1 MPKLTRRVL
10 KASQVQ
16 WEGSFRL
23 ELDPKAAP
31 APGASPHAP
40 VPARIRIAENHAQYA
55 LVEVTCSCGKT
66 TFVRCEYAR
75 PDEPATAAPVA
86 SP

>member
-16 WEGSFRL
+16 WHGSFRL
-23 ELDPKAAP
+23 DLHPKAAP
-31 APGASPHAP
+31 KTGASCGAAP
-40 VPARIRIAENHAQYA
+40 TRIRIAENHPHYA

-66 TFVRCEYAR
+66 TLVRCEYAR
-75 PDEPATAAPVA
+75 PDGAPASAATVA
-86 SP
+86 S